1 MHGHSKPGRQ
11 SVSGAGM
18 KWCEWCRIEVYPT
31 NMNRHRA
38 SQKHKM
44 FANEVRPNP
53 VTGPPASFSV
63 SGYSVACCEQS
74 KAAADDKQEFT
85 TWHGISHA
93 LPVLP
98 VIYPQM
104 HTSATPFSGVA
115 AHPDAVSFNTLY
127 QLPPQPVVGA
137 DAGSFHTLYQLPPKA
152 IVQSDAVPIDILS
165 QSPKPIIA
173 ADAVSFGTPSR
184 TSTARS
190 GTVVATSAANEMLAA
205 VSSSVSRAEGSS
217 DEGKTPAPLT
227 LVEMIGDGHCL
238 YSAFCTIV
246 GISASAENVQA
257 YRNRAAML
265 IEQSSSFTDESART
279 ENFTDKAAYVAGIR
293 GSVHAGICEIDVL
306 AESLGVGICAL
317 FSSSDGR
324 ASKRLMPD
332 KLLFT
337 VDRKKLRWGIVIR
350 SVLQKSKHG
359 HYNVLCSGDRFL
371 LSYDE
376 LLYLTRDVTGLVRRH
391 SLSPLSGA
399 PLTSEEFAPGKGLFG
414 RCYLHCHL
422 NLYSLFWLQCGS
434 QSDPIN

>member
-1 MHGHSKPGRQ
+1 
-11 SVSGAGM
+11 
-18 KWCEWCRIEVYPT
+18 
-31 NMNRHRA
+31 MNRHRA

-137 DAGSFHTLYQLPPKA
+137 DAGSFNTLYQLPPQPVVGADAGSFHTLYQLPPKA

-165 QSPKPIIA
+165 QSPTPIIA

-246 GISASAENVQA
+246 GISASAEKVQA

-317 FSSSDGR
+317 SSSDGR

-359 HYNVLCSGDRFL
+359 QYNVLCSGDRFL